1 MGGGRRSTPT
11 RSITTRQGWRDPNTT
26 ASAYHAQGTC
36 LISRDKIGTCPERP
50 AWACARCEKKKSH
63 ISSVRLGQGA
73 RFFFLFTRTDHPPLS
88 ACHAPE
94 HCAYLNSESPTV
106 LQEAISYEPIFFG
119 QHVSSHVFQ
128 RWLKWPSRRPQRQSS
143 PAVCVQIGDVGWISS
158 GCIAP
163 RVTTS
168 HDASSPAWRPIAV
181 PRIAI
186 AFPSC
191 RQSSHEQSPYLGADA

>member
-1 MGGGRRSTPT
+1 MRPKVRAGVTGGGLRPGVLKGVARGRKGVCATDLSGERAGVGGGRRSTPT

-50 AWACARCEKKKSH
+50 AWACARCEKKNH
-63 ISSVRLGQGA
+63 IYPLYAWAKAPDFFSFLHVR
-73 RFFFLFTRTDHPPLS
+73 TTPPLS

-128 RWLKWPSRRPQRQSS
+128 R
-143 PAVCVQIGDVGWISS
+143 
-158 GCIAP
+158 
-163 RVTTS
+163 
-168 HDASSPAWRPIAV
+168 
-181 PRIAI
+181 
-186 AFPSC
+186 
-191 RQSSHEQSPYLGADA
+191 

>member
-1 MGGGRRSTPT
+1 MRPKVRAGVTGGGLRPGVLKGVARGREGVCATDLSGERAGVGGGRRSTPT

-128 RWLKWPSRRPQRQSS
+128 R
-143 PAVCVQIGDVGWISS
+143 
-158 GCIAP
+158 
-163 RVTTS
+163 
-168 HDASSPAWRPIAV
+168 
-181 PRIAI
+181 
-186 AFPSC
+186 
-191 RQSSHEQSPYLGADA
+191 